1 MLLTRAFSK
10 SARISA
16 AGPFSA
22 RIPFATVRIESL
34 PGGIPRSASFCDP
47 TSAVT
52 VVLRVEG
59 TAEGF
64 KKAPIELNETFEEI
78 WAKGVDPDDYK
89 SPYLYNPE
97 DPHNKLKKEQQDALD
112 AVKSNY
118 DRNKPVPLR
127 IG

>member
-1 MLLTRAFSK
+1 MG
-10 SARISA
+10 AR
-16 AGPFSA
+16 GPQG
-22 RIPFATVRIESL
+22 R
-34 PGGIPRSASFCDP
+34 
-47 TSAVT
+47 
-52 VVLRVEG
+52 LRRGLGRGRGRRVA

>member
-1 MLLTRAFSK
+1 MVGASRTGGRYEGWISSKILL
-10 SARISA
+10 
-16 AGPFSA
+16 PH
-22 RIPFATVRIESL
+22 
-34 PGGIPRSASFCDP
+34 D
-47 TSAVT
+47 
-52 VVLRVEG
+52 VEG